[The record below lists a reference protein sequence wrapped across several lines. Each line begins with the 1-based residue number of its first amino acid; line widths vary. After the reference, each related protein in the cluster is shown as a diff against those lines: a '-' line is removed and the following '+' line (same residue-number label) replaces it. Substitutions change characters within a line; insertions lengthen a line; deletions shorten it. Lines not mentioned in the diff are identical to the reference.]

1 MFAKSTFAL
10 AALALVGSI
19 SAASAYEDPAYRIGD
34 RYPVLAQGFTTKKA
48 ISTPV
53 AYEDPAGLSWRYLP
67 ATVGTPAVRP
77 LPRMAYEQPE
87 YRIADRYPTLEPA
100 STFATRMAGKPHRV
114 FAALHR
120 TVR

>member
-34 RYPVLAQGFTTKKA
+34 RYPALAQGFTTKKA
-48 ISTPV
+48 VSMPV
-53 AYEDPAGLSWRYLP
+53 GYEDPAGLSWRFLP
-67 ATVGTPAVRP
+67 PTVGSASVRP

-100 STFATRMAGKPHRV
+100 NTFATRMAGKPHRV